1 MDISDKLKVHTF
13 LACTMG
19 FARMDLY
26 TCPDC
31 KKKACCKTDHVCHWT
46 EKEQAAYHE
55 KWSMEKQGCTCQ

>member
-1 MDISDKLKVHTF
+1 
-13 LACTMG
+13 MG

-31 KKKACCKTDHVCHWT
+31 KKKACCKVDHVCHWT

-55 KWSMEKQGCTCQ
+55 KWSMEKPGCTCL